1 MAKQSSKTE
10 IKKTKL
16 ILVEGTDALYFFIHL
31 LESLAIEEIEVR
43 DYRGIT
49 ELTNY
54 LKNLA
59 KLDGYQSVTSI
70 LVLRDA
76 EYPSAQSTETAS
88 ESAIKSINN
97 SLQKNNLIPDNINIE
112 AFKLPLYEYNER
124 KIGVGLFPGLD
135 SNQNLITQGTL
146 EELCLKILGKDIVIH
161 KIISGINTFIINY
174 LGFKRA
180 HKNKLHAILSFTDK
194 FVGMKIGETAKA
206 KGFDFN
212 SPYLKPF
219 IDMIKAL

>member
-1 MAKQSSKTE
+1 MAKQNGKTE
-10 IKKTKL
+10 IRKTKL
-16 ILVEGTDALYFFIHL
+16 ILVEGTDACYFFIYL
-31 LESLAIEEIEVR
+31 LQSLEIEEIQVL
-43 DYRGIT
+43 DYGGVTDLT
-49 ELTNY
+49 EY

-76 EYPSAQSTETAS
+76 EYPSTQSTETAS
-88 ESAIKSINN
+88 KSAVKSIN
-97 SLQKNNLIPDNINIE
+97 SSFQKSNLIPDGADIE

-124 KIGVGLFPGLD
+124 KIGIGLFPGLD
-135 SNQNLITQGTL
+135 SNKHLITQGTL

-194 FVGMKIGETAKA
+194 FVGMKLGETANA

-219 IDMIKAL
+219 VDMIKAL